1 MTLEELAALQLSFT
15 EALDCSSSSPVLP
28 QGWLETATASDR
40 RRFARYRSGLWR
52 HQEQSLALTYPVIKA
67 LVGDDF
73 FRTLAGAYG
82 RRYPS
87 RHPDLG
93 MFGERLATFLGEY
106 LPVASYPYFA
116 AVASLE
122 WAIHCASRAG
132 EATALNAQ
140 ALSALSAQEL
150 DVQRFTLSPGSAL
163 LTSEWPVV
171 AIWAAHRHDGQR
183 MPPVNRCACTALVYR
198 KGWNVEVR
206 EIESWEGAA
215 LVRLLEGAT
224 LGEALLSAQERYSTS
239 EAATQLVDS
248 AALVARWLSDALLVT
263 LP

>member
-15 EALDCSSSSPVLP
+15 EALDCPSSSPILP
-28 QGWLETATASDR
+28 QGWLKTTTASNM
-40 RRFARYRSGLWR
+40 RRFTRYRSGLWQ

-67 LVGDDF
+67 LVGDNF
-73 FRTLAGAYG
+73 FRTLACVYG

-106 LPVASYPYFA
+106 LPVVSYPYFGS
-116 AVASLE
+116 VASLE
-122 WAIHCASRAG
+122 WAIHRASRAC

-140 ALSALSAQEL
+140 TLSALSSHEL

-171 AIWAAHRHDGQR
+171 AIWDAHRHDGHR
-183 MPPVNRCACTALVYR
+183 LPPVDRRACTALVYR
-198 KGWNVEVR
+198 KGWTVEVR
-206 EIESWEGAA
+206 EIESWESAA
-215 LVRLLEGAT
+215 LTRLMEGAT

-248 AALVARWLSDALLVT
+248 AALVARWLSDALLVAV
-263 LP
+263 P